1 VIEPA
6 CADTCLRRSRDRQAA
21 YRQPAMV
28 RQILGHLGIPLPSRA
43 YRSPPVR
50 RTPDSCGEPANGL
63 AVHEVPEWTYG
74 PVEDDLPLPD
84 PLTI

>member
-1 VIEPA
+1 MRVIAMIE
-6 CADTCLRRSRDRQAA
+6 
-21 YRQPAMV
+21 QPAVM

-43 YRSPPVR
+43 YRSPR
-50 RTPDSCGEPANGL
+50 GLANGL
-63 AVHEVPEWTYG
+63 AVHEVPEWTYE